1 MSQLVPM
8 SIKGL
13 MLDPVSNSPIV
24 VLKDEEEKSFLPI
37 WVGIFEANAIALQLE
52 NVATPRPMTHDLLKS
67 AIAQLDGRVTRIV
80 INDLRDSTFFAQI
93 RMMVNR
99 AGADTMLELD
109 ARPSDAIALAL
120 RTEAPI
126 YVAQSVL
133 DQAQTITPDSDDQE
147 EKAKKWFENLDT
159 EDLGKYKM

>member
-1 MSQLVPM
+1 MRRR
-8 SIKGL
+8 
-13 MLDPVSNSPIV
+13 
-24 VLKDEEEKSFLPI
+24 SFSCRSGWASSRP
-37 WVGIFEANAIALQLE
+37 
-52 NVATPRPMTHDLLKS
+52 TPSRCSSHDLLKS
-67 AIAQLDGRVTRIV
+67 AISQLDGRVTRIV
-80 INDLRDSTFFAQI
+80 IHDLRDSTFFAQI

-99 AGADTMLELD
+99 AGSDTMLELD

-147 EKAKKWFENLDT
+147 EKSKKWFENLDT